1 MSLFQV
7 LPTYAVTSR
16 DKNLDLSQPH
26 IMGILNVT
34 PDSFS
39 DGGQFNAI
47 DSALAHAK
55 EMIAAG
61 ATIIDIGG
69 ESTRPNAD
77 AVAPTEERQRVV
89 PVVKAIRQQLGNDIW
104 LSIDTSDPT
113 VMQAAF
119 EAGADIWNDVRAL
132 KRVGAAAMAAKLDIP
147 VMLMHMRGEP
157 TTMNNL
163 AQYDDVIEEVSAEL
177 AACIDEV
184 TSIGVKREKIII
196 DPGFGFAKDY
206 DHHCA
211 LLSQL
216 TRLQALGLPMM
227 FGISRKR
234 FLAEVLSK
242 SGVEAV
248 ATTQTIERDAVGT
261 AAGLFALQQGASIIR
276 THNVVMMQQAVALWQ
291 QLSTYHQDQ

>member
-16 DKNLDLSQPH
+16 DKTLDLSQPH

-69 ESTRPNAD
+69 ESTRPNAQ
-77 AVAPTEERQRVV
+77 AVATSDEIQRVV

-104 LSIDTSDPT
+104 LSIDTSNPA

-119 EAGADIWNDVRAL
+119 DAGADIWNDVRAL
-132 KRVGAAAMAAKLDIP
+132 KRGGAAAMAAKLDIP

-177 AACIDEV
+177 AARIDEV

-206 DHHCA
+206 DHHRA

-234 FLAEVLSK
+234 FLAEVLTK
-242 SGVEAV
+242 SGIEAV
-248 ATTQTIERDAVGT
+248 ATTQAIERDAVGT

-276 THNVVMMQQAVALWQ
+276 THNVAMMQQAVALWQ
-291 QLSTYHQDQ
+291 QLSTYNQS